1 MTTAMT
7 TINAIAERLNGR
19 RQDLGMTCAAVAQRS
34 GLSLRSVQR
43 VLSGE
48 ENDPGFATVDAIARV
63 LGVSLRL
70 KEEQDINTL
79 RRRQAERKAERL
91 VSLVR
96 GTSALEAQPV
106 RNDTARTLRDRTVKE
121 LLSGSSRKLWAE

>member
-1 MTTAMT
+1 MT

-106 RNDTARTLRDRTVKE
+106 RDDTARTLRDRTVKE